1 MIPLVHMDNVSHYI
15 NIISSYRNHMYAN
28 YELAMFALVADDRHS
43 AWNLGRMFSMTDY
56 YPEERY
62 NQP

>member
-1 MIPLVHMDNVSHYI
+1 
-15 NIISSYRNHMYAN
+15 MYAN